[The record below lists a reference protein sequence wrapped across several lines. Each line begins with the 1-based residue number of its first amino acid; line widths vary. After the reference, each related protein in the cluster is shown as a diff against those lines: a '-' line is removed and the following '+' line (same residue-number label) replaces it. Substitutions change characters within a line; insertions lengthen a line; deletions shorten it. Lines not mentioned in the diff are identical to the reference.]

1 MYRTLFGLIATVAAA
16 LLLAGLSFSASVGK
30 PADLRFVNGTETD
43 TLDPHLLT
51 GQPGGRIVTAIFEGL
66 TRYDERTLGPAPG
79 VATHWEISDD
89 GRRYTF
95 HLREDSRWSDG
106 TPVTAEDFIYSW
118 RRMLD
123 PALGAEYAYMLHPI
137 EGAKALNTF
146 EGLAHTI
153 EQVLLPRLKDELAR
167 SPGGLNQEAW
177 HALTVELPL
186 HDSLQHAEAPELRR
200 LLDAPPASIDGA
212 RLASFIAALGGEA
225 ARLRQSAADVA
236 SRFGKTL
243 GVYAPDPHTLVVEL
257 AAPTPYFLDITSFYS
272 ALPVPRHVVERPGMG
287 SAWFLPETVV
297 CNGPFVLEHWRVNDR
312 IRLRRNEQYWG
323 KDEVRSEII
332 EALPTE
338 NATTALNL
346 YLTGE
351 VDWLPSNYPTDLVE
365 QLRPRSDF
373 YVHAAFTVYYY
384 RFNTT
389 KPPLDDRRVREALNL
404 AIDRD
409 VIVRDVL
416 GLGQL
421 PATHF
426 VPPGVPGYEPP
437 ETGVRLDVARA
448 RKLLAEAGY
457 PEGRGFPAVGVLF
470 NTSEGHKKIAEV
482 VADQLKTNLGITVT
496 PYNQEWQSYLAS
508 TRSGNFEISRAAW
521 IGDYLD
527 PNTFLD
533 MWVTNGGNNQTGFSS
548 PVYDSIIRAAADMD
562 GFARS
567 PDALLARLT
576 RPQPIR
582 ELLEQRTRTEGVNE
596 RLTLL
601 RRARMLLLGEAEAIL
616 VQQEFPI
623 MPVYYYVDS
632 GLRAPGLRGLYTEL
646 ELDDGRR
653 VPNLQ
658 SIHPLR
664 ALWVDRSSP
673 LSKQ

>member
-1 MYRTLFGLIATVAAA
+1 MYRTLFGLLATIAAA
-16 LLLAGLSFSASVGK
+16 LFLAGLSFSASVGR

-66 TRYDERTLGPAPG
+66 TRYDEKTLGPAPG
-79 VATHWEISDD
+79 VATHWDISDD

-95 HLREDSRWSDG
+95 HLRQGSRWSDG
-106 TPVTAEDFIYSW
+106 TPITAQDFIYSW

-137 EGAKALNTF
+137 QGARALNTF
-146 EGLAHTI
+146 DGLARAI
-153 EQVLLPRLKDELAR
+153 EQVILPRLKQELDR
-167 SPGGLNQEAW
+167 SPAGLSREAW
-177 HALTVELPL
+177 HGLTVELPL
-186 HDSLQHAEAPELRR
+186 HDSLQHTDSTVLRS
-200 LLDAPPASIDGA
+200 LLDAPPAAIDPA
-212 RLASFIAALGGEA
+212 TLASFVTAVGSEA
-225 ARLRQSAADVA
+225 QRLRAMALDVS

-243 GVYAPDPHTLVVEL
+243 GIYAPDDFTLVVEL
-257 AAPTPYFLDITSFYS
+257 EAPTPYFLDITSFYS

-297 CNGPFVLEHWRVNDR
+297 CNGPFVLESWRVNDR
-312 IRLRRNEQYWG
+312 IRLRKNEQYWG
-323 KDEVRSEII
+323 KDEVRSEVI

-351 VDWLPSNYPTDLVE
+351 VDWLPSNYPTDLVQ
-365 QLRPRSDF
+365 QLRPRPDF
-373 YVHAAFTVYYY
+373 YVHAAFTLYYY
-384 RFNTT
+384 RFNTA

-421 PATHF
+421 PASHF

-437 ETGVRLDVARA
+437 ETGIRLDVTRARA
-448 RKLLAEAGY
+448 LLAEAGY
-457 PEGRGFPAVGVLF
+457 PEGRNFPPIGVLF

-482 VADQLKTNLGITVT
+482 VADQLKKNLGITVT
-496 PYNQEWQSYLAS
+496 PYNQEWQSYLSS
-508 TRSGNFEISRAAW
+508 TRSGNYEISRAAW

-562 GFARS
+562 RFAKA
-567 PDALLARLT
+567 PGWLLERLT
-576 RPQPIR
+576 RPQAIR
-582 ELLEQRTRTEGVNE
+582 DLLEQRARTEDLAE
-596 RLTLL
+596 RRTLL
-601 RRARMLLLGEAEAIL
+601 RKARMLLLAEAEAIL
-616 VQQEFPI
+616 VQQDFPI

-646 ELDDGRR
+646 ELPDGRR

-664 ALWVDRSSP
+664 ALWMDRAER
-673 LSKQ
+673 

>member
-1 MYRTLFGLIATVAAA
+1 
-16 LLLAGLSFSASVGK
+16 
-30 PADLRFVNGTETD
+30 
-43 TLDPHLLT
+43 
-51 GQPGGRIVTAIFEGL
+51 
-66 TRYDERTLGPAPG
+66 
-79 VATHWEISDD
+79 
-89 GRRYTF
+89 
-95 HLREDSRWSDG
+95 
-106 TPVTAEDFIYSW
+106 
-118 RRMLD
+118 MLD
-123 PALGAEYAYMLHPI
+123 PALGAEYAYMLHPVQ
-137 EGAKALNTF
+137 GAKALNTF

-153 EQVLLPRLKDELAR
+153 EQVILPRLTQELDK
-167 SPGGLNQEAW
+167 SPEAITGEAW
-177 HALTVELPL
+177 HTLGVELPL
-186 HDSLQHAEAPELRR
+186 HDSLQHSDDPALRS
-200 LLDAPPASIDGA
+200 LLDAPPASIGKE
-212 RLASFIAALGGEA
+212 RLASFVAALGTEA
-225 ARLRQSAADVA
+225 RRLRATAQDVA

-243 GVYAPDPHTLVVEL
+243 GIYAPDDFTLVVEL
-257 AAPTPYFLDITSFYS
+257 EAPTPYFLDITSFYS
-272 ALPVPRHVVERPGMG
+272 ALPVPRHVIERPGMG

-312 IRLRRNEQYWG
+312 IRLRKNELYWG
-323 KDEVRSEII
+323 KSEVRSEII

-373 YVHAAFTVYYY
+373 YVHAAFTLYYY

-389 KPPLDDRRVREALNL
+389 RPPLNDRRVREALNL

-409 VIVRDVL
+409 VIVREVL

-421 PATHF
+421 PASHF

-437 ETGVRLDVARA
+437 ETGIRLDVTRARA
-448 RKLLAEAGY
+448 LLAEAGY
-457 PEGRGFPAVGVLF
+457 PEGRNFPPIGVLF

-482 VADQLKTNLGITVT
+482 VADQLKTNLGIAIT

-508 TRSGNFEISRAAW
+508 TRAGNYEISRAAW

-562 GFARS
+562 RFAKA
-567 PDALLARLT
+567 PDALLDRLT
-576 RPQPIR
+576 RPRAIR
-582 ELLEQRTRTEGVNE
+582 DLLEQRAKTEDLGE
-596 RLTLL
+596 RRTLL
-601 RRARMLLLGEAEAIL
+601 RKARMLILAEAETIL
-616 VQQEFPI
+616 VQKDFPI

-646 ELDDGRR
+646 ELADGRR

-664 ALWVDRSSP
+664 ALWMDRSAE
-673 LSKQ
+673 

>member
-1 MYRTLFGLIATVAAA
+1 MYRTLFGLLATIAAA
-16 LLLAGLSFSASVGK
+16 LFLAGLSFSASVGK
-30 PADLRFVNGTETD
+30 PADVRFVNGTETD

-66 TRYDERTLGPAPG
+66 TRYDEKTLGPAPG
-79 VATHWEISDD
+79 VATHWDISDD

-95 HLREDSRWSDG
+95 HLRQDSRWSDG
-106 TPVTAEDFIYSW
+106 TPITAQDFIYSW

-137 EGAKALNTF
+137 LGAKALNTF
-146 EGLAHTI
+146 AGHAQTI
-153 EQVLLPRLKDELAR
+153 EQVLLPRLQKALAEA
-167 SPGGLNQEAW
+167 PGGLSGEAW
-177 HALTVELPL
+177 HTLTVELPL
-186 HDSLQHAEAPELRR
+186 HDSLQYADDPLLREPLEAPTQKL
-200 LLDAPPASIDGA
+200 DGA
-212 RLASFIAALGGEA
+212 ALQGFVAALSKEA
-225 ARLRQSAADVA
+225 ARLRAQAADVGE
-236 SRFGKTL
+236 RFGKSL
-243 GVYAPDPHTLVVEL
+243 GIYAPDDYTLVVEL
-257 AAPTPYFLDITSFYS
+257 EAPTPYFLAITNFYS
-272 ALPVPRHVVERPGMG
+272 ALPVPRHVVERPGIG

-312 IRLRRNEQYWG
+312 IRLRKNELYWG
-323 KDEVRSEII
+323 KDEVRSEVI

-351 VDWLPSNYPTDLVE
+351 VDWLPSNYPTDLVQ

-389 KPPLDDRRVREALNL
+389 KPPLNDRRVREALNL

-409 VIVRDVL
+409 VIVRNVL

-421 PATHF
+421 PASHF

-437 ETGVRLDVARA
+437 ESNIRLDVTRARA
-448 RKLLAEAGY
+448 LLAEAGY
-457 PEGRGFPAVGVLF
+457 PEGRNFPPVGVLF
-470 NTSEGHKKIAEV
+470 NTQEGHKKIAEV

-508 TRSGNFEISRAAW
+508 TRAGNYEISRAAW

-562 GFARS
+562 RFAQA
-567 PDALLARLT
+567 PAGLLDRLT

-582 ELLEQRTRTEGVNE
+582 ELLAQRSASSDVTLR
-596 RLTLL
+596 RTLL
-601 RRARMLLLGEAEAIL
+601 RQARMLLLAEAETLL
-616 VQQEFPI
+616 VQKEFPI
-623 MPVYYYVDS
+623 MPIYYYVDS
-632 GLRAPGLRGLYTEL
+632 GLRAPGLRGLYTDL
-646 ELDDGRR
+646 ELPDGQR

-664 ALWVDRSSP
+664 ALWMDHAA
-673 LSKQ
+673 Q